1 MAFLNKATVAAI
13 LIAVS
18 PVGGAAYAADLSE
31 GPVEQQVVYSP
42 TSAISWTG
50 FYAGINGGFGSAT
63 GTSSNGALFSTSLSG
78 GFLGGQIGYNHH
90 LTDNI
95 VLGIE
100 ADAQWSN
107 INGRN
112 PTGGPTVTDTINWF
126 GTVRGRLG
134 YAMDSW
140 LPYITGGVAF
150 AGATRT
156 TTAGAQSAGATHT
169 GYVLGAGIEW
179 AFAGDWSAKLE
190 YQYLNFGAQT
200 YGLTGFPPPSV
211 NLTANTIRIGLN
223 KHF

>member
-1 MAFLNKATVAAI
+1 MAFLDKAAVAAI
-13 LIAVS
+13 LAATSIA
-18 PVGGAAYAADLSE
+18 GGAAYAADLSE
-31 GPVEQQVVYSP
+31 APVEQQQIYSP

-50 FYAGINGGFGSAT
+50 FYAGINGGFGSGSAP
-63 GTSSNGALFSTSLSG
+63 SSTPYDIGLSG
-78 GFLGGQIGYNHH
+78 GFLGAQIGYNHH

-100 ADAQWSN
+100 ADAQWAN
-107 INGRN
+107 M
-112 PTGGPTVTDTINWF
+112 TGTITLGQTVTETINWF

-134 YAMDSW
+134 YAMDTW
-140 LPYITGGVAF
+140 LPYVTGGLAV

-156 TTAGAQSAGATHT
+156 TTAGGGQSIGATHT

-190 YQYLNFGAQT
+190 YQHLSLGSVT
-200 YGLTGFPPPSV
+200 YVINSAPDPSV
-211 NLTANTIRIGLN
+211 SLSADTIRIGLN